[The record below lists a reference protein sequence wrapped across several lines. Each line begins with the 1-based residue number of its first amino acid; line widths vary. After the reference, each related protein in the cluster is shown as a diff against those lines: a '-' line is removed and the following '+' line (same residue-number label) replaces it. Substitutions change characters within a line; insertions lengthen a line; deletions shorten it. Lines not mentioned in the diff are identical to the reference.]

1 MNRMVR
7 NLWIQALSGRGEA
20 YRRLGI
26 MFLRGPGA
34 RRNHMLAK
42 LCLEKAALLGDQK
55 GYWLYHKNYSRKL
68 QVIDDCSYE
77 EMCRDYHRAKNRKE
91 KKMLRCYL
99 KLGTAEQKRREKKI
113 GL

>member
-1 MNRMVR
+1 MEKEIKQVDKDLLNEIS
-7 NLWIQALSGRGEA
+7 NLENIEKGA
-20 YRRLGI
+20 YNIRKNGQGI
-26 MFLRGPGA
+26 
-34 RRNHMLAK
+34 
-42 LCLEKAALLGDQK
+42 E
-55 GYWLYHKNYSRKL
+55 RK
-68 QVIDDCSYE
+68 IT